1 MNYNL
6 NYNVVKKIN
15 VKKIIY
21 KIIIKNGLKLQHM
34 DLRKLKTTR

>member
-15 VKKIIY
+15 VKKTIY
-21 KIIIKNGLKLQHM
+21 KIKIKNGLKCI
-34 DLRKLKTTR
+34 